1 MKYDDL
7 EIMAFQL
14 LLVMGA
20 FVLGALLG
28 ARDRRKLPPPD
39 SRAVRGYMRDY

>member
-1 MKYDDL
+1 MDDI
-7 EIMAFQL
+7 EVMAFQL

-28 ARDRRKLPPPD
+28 ARDRRSLPPPD
-39 SRAVRGYMRDY
+39 SKATRGYTRDY

>member
-7 EIMAFQL
+7 DIIAIQL
-14 LLVMGA
+14 LFIMGA

-28 ARDRRKLPPPD
+28 SRDRRSLPPPD
-39 SRAVRGYMRDY
+39 PKTQRNRVSYL